1 MSNPLQPHGLQLV
14 SLVVSNKEL
23 IGGKAEVKERGLNTE
38 IIRKQCEHI
47 IQY

>member
-1 MSNPLQPHGLQLV
+1 MPNPLQPHGLQLV
-14 SLVVSNKEL
+14 SLVVSKEL
-23 IGGKAEVKERGLNTE
+23 IGGKAEVEEGGLNTE